1 MPVIVAFWHG
11 QHFMMPFLKLE
22 QYKKGEIFVRAIA
35 DARGKAALGR
45 LWQGPDT
52 LPRDGEIEHP
62 ERWIARV
69 LDGHPAELA
78 SGS

>member
-1 MPVIVAFWHG
+1 MLRLTG
-11 QHFMMPFLKLE
+11 MDLKLE

-35 DARGKAALGR
+35 GARGTIALTR
-45 LWQGPDT
+45 LWEGPET
-52 LPRDGEIEHP
+52 LPRDGEIERP

-69 LDGHPAELA
+69 LDGHPAQLA